1 MLPIFFSVVGV
12 SSFSFLTFFWVA
24 FFNTSTLPL
33 YYVEISSAVS
43 VFLWLP
49 YRSEHVY
56 LIYKHHKNLKPL
68 LSQMVKESTCQCRR
82 LSFDPW
88 VWMIPWRR
96 KWQPAL
102 VFLSEKSHGQRRLVS
117 CSPKGCKEADTA
129 EWLSTQHTPFPPT
142 SHYFCCFTQSVFTY
156 ISPHIYYCSSYF
168 LHHSLS
174 IWDHFP
180 SAWSTFFRIF
190 SSDDVLT
197 NAHF

>member
-1 MLPIFFSVVGV
+1 M
-12 SSFSFLTFFWVA
+12 
-24 FFNTSTLPL
+24 
-33 YYVEISSAVS
+33 EISSDVS
-43 VFLWLP
+43 VLLWT

-56 LIYKHHKNLKPL
+56 LIYKHEKNLKPL
-68 LSQMVKESTCQCRR
+68 FSQRVKESTCQCRR
-82 LSFDPW
+82 
-88 VWMIPWRR
+88 WMTPWRR

-102 VFLSEKSHGQRRLVS
+102 IFLPEKPHGQRRLVG
-117 CSPKGCKEADTA
+117 CSPKGCKESDIA

-142 SHYFCCFTQSVFTY
+142 SHFCCFIQSVFTY
-156 ISPHIYYCSSYF
+156 ISPHIYCCSSFF

-197 NAHF
+197 NACF